1 MFKKIWLSVAC
12 AVVLTAIP
20 AVAQQS
26 GWLGISVEDQRN
38 TGAVVRSVEP
48 NSPAERAGLKQNDVI
63 VEYNKE
69 NVLGVQQL
77 TRLIRETPVGRT
89 VDMKIRRD
97 NRDQTLQVTTEAS
110 RFPDALG
117 DIHVNLPNVN
127 VLADQVRRS
136 VVAPRVQVRTTFVQ
150 SGIQVEQMTDQL
162 RNFFGVSTDL
172 GVLVSSVDAGSAAEK
187 AGLKSGDV
195 ITAVEGRSVRGPSD
209 FSREMR
215 LVNGKGTLKI
225 VRDKQ
230 ERELKLD

>member
-89 VDMKIRRD
+89 VEMKIRRD
-97 NRDQTLQVTTEAS
+97 NRDQTLPVTTEAS
-110 RFPDALG
+110 RFPEALG
-117 DIHVNLPNVN
+117 DIHLNLPNVN
-127 VLADQVRRS
+127 VLADQVRRT

-195 ITAVEGRSVRGPSD
+195 ITAVDGRSVRSPSD
-209 FSREMR
+209 FNREMR
-215 LVNGKGTLKI
+215 AANGKGTLKI

-230 ERELKLD
+230 ERELKVE

>member
-12 AVVLTAIP
+12 MVVLTAIP

-26 GWLGISVEDQRN
+26 GWLGVSVEDQRN

-89 VDMKIRRD
+89 VEMKIRRD
-97 NRDQTLQVTTEAS
+97 NRDQTFQVTTEAS
-110 RFPDALG
+110 RFPEALG
-117 DIHVNLPNVN
+117 DIHLNLPNVN

>member
-12 AVVLTAIP
+12 AVALTAIP
-20 AVAQQS
+20 ALAQQS

-38 TGAVVRSVEP
+38 SGAVVRSVEP

-89 VDMKIRRD
+89 VEMKIRRD

-110 RFPDALG
+110 RFPEALG
-117 DIHVNLPNVN
+117 DIHLNLPNAS
-127 VLADQVRRS
+127 VLADQIRRS
-136 VVAPRVQVRTTFVQ
+136 VITPRVQVRTTFVQ

-162 RNFFGVSTDL
+162 RSFFGVSANL

-187 AGLKSGDV
+187 AGLKPGDV
-195 ITAVEGRSVRGPSD
+195 ITAVDGRSVRSPSD
-209 FSREMR
+209 FNREMR
-215 LVNGKGTLKI
+215 VENGKGTLKI

>member
-117 DIHVNLPNVN
+117 DIHVNLPNVS
-127 VLADQVRRS
+127 VLADQVRRT